1 MLLSPKSQHRI
12 FKFYQLNTIIMG
24 LFNTLFNANK
34 KQDIERIKELILAEA
49 IIIDVR
55 SEAEFRSGSA
65 KGAINIPLNEL
76 KKNLN
81 KIITLNKP
89 IITVCAS
96 GMRSGKATDILKKE
110 GLVCENGKTWKNVNQ
125 FI

>member
-1 MLLSPKSQHRI
+1 
-12 FKFYQLNTIIMG
+12 MG

-76 KKNLN
+76 KK
-81 KIITLNKP
+81 TLIKSLP
-89 IITVCAS
+89 ST
-96 GMRSGKATDILKKE
+96 
-110 GLVCENGKTWKNVNQ
+110 NQ
-125 FI
+125 LLQFVQVE